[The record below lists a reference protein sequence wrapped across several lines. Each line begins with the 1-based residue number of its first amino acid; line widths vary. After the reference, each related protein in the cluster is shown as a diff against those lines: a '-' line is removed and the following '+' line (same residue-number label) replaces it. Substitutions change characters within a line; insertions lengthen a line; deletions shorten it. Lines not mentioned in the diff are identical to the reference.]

1 MGKTLAVCRVYRL
14 QGGCISFYE
23 AEFRKFFEFV
33 RSITGRV
40 DTEDTKT
47 TRKEI
52 DKTVYKPTRTN
63 REITAESV
71 KNTMNLFMANK
82 QIGFCVTLEE
92 IKKMTPQE
100 GYLFSKQV
108 MEAVKQIELEKLKH

>member
-1 MGKTLAVCRVYRL
+1 MGETLAGCRVCRL
-14 QGGCISFYE
+14 QSCSVSFYE
-23 AEFRKFFEFV
+23 AEPRKFFEFV
-33 RSITGRV
+33 RSVAGRV
-40 DTEDTKT
+40 DEENRET

-52 DKTVYKPTRTN
+52 NKAVFKPKRTN
-63 REITAESV
+63 KELTAESIR
-71 KNTMNLFMANK
+71 NTMNLYMANK
-82 QIGFCVTLEE
+82 QIGFGVTLEE

>member
-1 MGKTLAVCRVYRL
+1 
-14 QGGCISFYE
+14 
-23 AEFRKFFEFV
+23 
-33 RSITGRV
+33 
-40 DTEDTKT
+40 
-47 TRKEI
+47 
-52 DKTVYKPTRTN
+52 
-63 REITAESV
+63 
-71 KNTMNLFMANK
+71 MANK